1 MIRTNEK
8 LIKEFD
14 LKRFFINNR
23 RYLGNKYSLTNFIKR
38 IVEENCKNINIVAD
52 VFSGTGSVSEIFKDK
67 QLITNDLLYCNYISN
82 YAWFSSEDYSEEKI
96 INIVKKY
103 LV

>member
-1 MIRTNEK
+1 MENLKLFLDDETKKENKIEK

-52 VFSGTGSVSEIFKDK
+52 VFSG
-67 QLITNDLLYCNYISN
+67 SN
-82 YAWFSSEDYSEEKI
+82 
-96 INIVKKY
+96 
-103 LV
+103 